1 MSKSA
6 SNTGSSRLLALT
18 AAFVVVGVFIAV
30 KLVYTYAA
38 EGPALRAQAEKEVL
52 KKVTIPADRGNI
64 YSSDGKLLATSMPM
78 YDVYMDPT
86 TSSDETFNEGVSQL
100 SDHLGRVFPKR
111 TAAQWKHFL
120 VNARGASDRF
130 VVLGKDVTFTQLQA
144 MKQWPIFEKGKYKGG
159 LIYDSKSFRKMPL
172 GKLAERTIG
181 YDGDRNQAGLE
192 GAFSSYLKGI
202 DGQRLKQK
210 ISNSNWKPLNDASEV
225 EPINGYDVVTTID
238 TRIQDVAHRALLA
251 QLEKFE
257 ADHGSVVVME
267 VKTGKIKAISNLGRT
282 EEGKYYEKRNYAI
295 WETTEPGSTFKLASL
310 MVALEDGVV
319 DTADMVDTENGIYT
333 IYGKKVKDSN
343 VKNGHGGYGVIN
355 VAEAFRKSSNVGIVK
370 AVYPHYKDNP
380 KPFIDHLYTMGL
392 NKPLGMEIKGEGVPK
407 IPTPSDA
414 TWSGISLPWISFG
427 YEISMTPL
435 QVLSLY
441 NAVANDGVMVKP
453 LLVESVNDQ
462 GQPIEVMETEV
473 INPAICSKETLSKL
487 QVLLKGVVDKGTAKN
502 IKTPIY
508 TMAGKTGT
516 CQLNYWTGNRDYQ
529 ASFAGYFPAE
539 NPVYS
544 CIVVINKPNP
554 NKGYYGSTVA
564 APVFRAVADEV
575 FLTTPVEKEV
585 EPLQIAHS
593 EIQWT
598 SETLPDMRG
607 MSAQDAVSAL
617 ENKGYKVVLQGKGM
631 VASHHPKPGSAIKPN
646 DIVTLRLR

>member
-1 MSKSA
+1 M
-6 SNTGSSRLLALT
+6 
-18 AAFVVVGVFIAV
+18 FVVLGLFIAF
-30 KLVYTYAA
+30 KLVYTYVA
-38 EGPALRAQAEKEVL
+38 EGPGLRAKAEKEVL
-52 KKVTIPADRGNI
+52 KKVTVPADRGNI

-78 YDVYMDPT
+78 YDVFMDPT
-86 TSSDETFNEGVSQL
+86 TSSEATFQEGLAVL

-111 TAAQWKHFL
+111 TTAQWKHFL
-120 VNARGASDRF
+120 TNARGAGDRF
-130 VVLGKDVTFTQLQA
+130 VVLGSNVTFTQLQA
-144 MKQWPIFEKGKYKGG
+144 MKTWPIFEKGKYKGG

-192 GAFSSYLKGI
+192 GAFSSYLKGV

-238 TRIQDVAHRALLA
+238 TRIQDVAHRALLS

-282 EEGKYYEKRNYAI
+282 EDGKYYEKRNYAI

-310 MVALEDGVV
+310 LVALEDGVV
-319 DTADMVDTENGIYT
+319 DTSDLVDTENGIYS

-343 VKNGHGGYGVIN
+343 VKNGRGGYGKIS

-370 AVYPHYKDNP
+370 AVYPHYKDRP
-380 KPFIDHLYTMGL
+380 KDFIDKLYTMGL
-392 NKPLGMEIKGEGVPK
+392 NKPLGMEIKGEGIPK
-407 IPTPSDA
+407 IPTPSDP

-441 NAVANDGVMVKP
+441 NAIANDGVMVKP
-453 LLVESVNDQ
+453 LLVESIRDQ
-462 GQPIEVMETEV
+462 GRLVELMETEV
-473 INPAICSKETLSKL
+473 INPAICSKNTLAKL
-487 QVLLKGVVDKGTAKN
+487 QVLLKGVVERGTAKN

-516 CQLNYWTGNRDYQ
+516 CQLNYWKGSREYQ

-539 NPVYS
+539 DPMYS

-554 NKGYYGSTVA
+554 YKGYYGSTVA

-575 FLTTPVEKEV
+575 FLTTPVEESV
-585 EPLQIAHS
+585 APREMTHQDLRWPTAE
-593 EIQWT
+593 EI
-598 SETLPDMRG
+598 PDLTG
-607 MSAQDAVSAL
+607 LSAQEAVSTL
-617 ENKGYKVVLQGKGM
+617 ENKGFKVVLQGSGM
-631 VASHHPKPGSAIKPN
+631 VSSHHPKAGTSIGPN
-646 DIVTLRLR
+646 QIVTLKLR